1 MTLLFVG
8 NKQMEKTEKVE
19 QKKAEILDALK
30 RCLLK
35 DVYSQISLND
45 VADEAGMSKG
55 GVRHYFPTK
64 ESLFMELIEDFFNSI
79 EEEQINVLKVATK
92 MSDKALLSTMYS
104 IEKFLMNQDNVIIL
118 MNIIIYSFE
127 DKKIKKL
134 VKSFL
139 RHHLQLFENL
149 MKELSPEMATDITKI
164 RQVSRTIQVILL
176 STGIIQTLD
185 PIEYD
190 TNSMMTT
197 VLSLLKMK
205 NME

>member
-1 MTLLFVG
+1 MKKV
-8 NKQMEKTEKVE
+8 NKADKIEL
-19 QKKAEILDALK
+19 KKAEILDALK
-30 RCLLK
+30 RCLLR
-35 DVYSQISLND
+35 DVYSQISFND

-64 ESLFMELIEDFFNSI
+64 ESLFMGLIEDFFNTI
-79 EEEQINVLKVATK
+79 EEEQINVIKAATK

-104 IEKFLMNQDNVIIL
+104 IEKFLMNQDNVIIM

-127 DKKIKKL
+127 DNKIKEL
-134 VKSFL
+134 VRSFL
-139 RHHLQLFENL
+139 RHHLQLCENL
-149 MKELSPEMATDITKI
+149 MKDLANDTNIDQHDV
-164 RQVSRTIQVILL
+164 RQISRTIQVILL

-190 TNSMMTT
+190 TNSMMRT

-205 NME
+205 I

>member
-1 MTLLFVG
+1 MKKV
-8 NKQMEKTEKVE
+8 NKADKIEL
-19 QKKAEILDALK
+19 KKAEILDALK

-35 DVYSQISLND
+35 DVYSQISFND

-64 ESLFMELIEDFFNSI
+64 ESLFMGLIEDFFNTI
-79 EEEQINVLKVATK
+79 EEEQINVIKAATK

-104 IEKFLMNQDNVIIL
+104 IEKFLMNQDNVIIM

-127 DKKIKKL
+127 DNKIKEL
-134 VKSFL
+134 VRSFL

-149 MKELSPEMATDITKI
+149 MKDLANDTNIDQNQV
-164 RQVSRTIQVILL
+164 RQISRTIQVILL

-190 TNSMMTT
+190 TNSMMRT

-205 NME
+205 I

>member
-1 MTLLFVG
+1 
-8 NKQMEKTEKVE
+8 MEKTEKVE